1 MVRLQPTAGV
11 PHKRPALR
19 MRRLS
24 IGMFVFCIMLFG
36 LLWLVF
42 DPIQDI
48 MFSILNDVAT
58 DYGITSQELAYFG
71 LLPLLIGVI
80 LVVYMILAVVRRNKE

>member
-1 MVRLQPTAGV
+1 
-11 PHKRPALR
+11 

-71 LLPLLIGVI
+71 LLPFLIGAMLVI
-80 LVVYMILAVVRRNKE
+80 FMILAMVRGRDK